1 MIYSST
7 DIILCFSGV
16 GRSFFTASS
25 AKMLKVTF
33 FGFKPI
39 EIPNSSFTADID
51 IPEGCSAKTF
61 VDTIVTLKNTKQY
74 RYILAP
80 LNDKIRDELEAKSV
94 AFITVVPL
102 LHQWDEWSK
111 RWLKAGATAEQ
122 LNARLADWNKYYKEL
137 EGWDYDDF
145 AKPIIHL
152 KDDEWLGNILC
163 QSNEPKAKE

>member
-16 GRSFFTASS
+16 GR
-25 AKMLKVTF
+25 TF
-33 FGFKPI
+33 F
-39 EIPNSSFTADID
+39 SAQSTFTLDRD
-51 IPEGCSAKTF
+51 FDGKDAKLFTDEL
-61 VDTIVTLKNTKQY
+61 VKLKALKKY
-74 RYILAP
+74 RYILVP